1 MNPESRSNHRLY
13 LQVLRK
19 MTSDQRLAKAF
30 ELSATAKKLF
40 IEGLR
45 EQFPST
51 TEEGFRGI
59 LRARLEEMS
68 QSERRIGFHWVTRN
82 N

>member
-1 MNPESRSNHRLY
+1 MNPKPGPNHRLY
-13 LQVLRK
+13 LLALRK
-19 MTSDQRLAKAF
+19 MTPDQRLAKAF
-30 ELSATAKKLF
+30 ELSAIAKKLF

-51 TEEGFRGI
+51 TEEEFRRI